1 MQELN
6 WNNDNEQNLE
16 FPVHYWNYIE
26 KMFSQFGTGEHIV
39 TKAYETDNDYL
50 GFTDDYD
57 FCWGA
62 VNEGEGLPVQQYPDD
77 WEIDDNSQI
86 EYTQKDYGFTEYTQE
101 TGRLWGVYVESI
113 GKIFLLRA
121 NEELTDWDRN
131 ELLTFA
137 PSGSQKPSIEFNKN
151 GNYEIAVEI
160 KPAGTEIREIW
171 LLSPPYADE
180 GIRQICDG
188 RTPHL
193 TLNHD
198 KELVL
203 FYTNQEQ
210 TRIFYRLAAESFNT
224 EHEVGGIFE
233 PERQLNLVQSF
244 KVFEKYETP
253 APYDVFK
260 SESYGYKGKLIVF
273 YKRDDD
279 YKPYKYALTETL
291 FDYEFLYKE
300 PVFNYGPYK
309 ENTALDINLGI
320 EWLNVVAAKL
330 KPVDTTNLDIS
341 LGIEWLEIEPFILEP
356 VENTELD
363 ISLGIEWLEIT
374 TLTENKT
381 ENTNFS
387 IGIDSIL
394 WLEV

>member
-16 FPVHYWNYIE
+16 FPVRYWNYIE
-26 KMFSQFGTGEHIV
+26 KIFSQFGTGEHIV
-39 TKAYETDNDYL
+39 TKAYEADNDYL

-62 VNEGEGLPVQQYPDD
+62 ETEGEGLPTQQYPDD
-77 WEIDDNSQI
+77 WEIDNNSQI

-101 TGRLWGVYVESI
+101 TGRLWGVYVESV
-113 GKIFLLRA
+113 GKIYLLKA
-121 NEELTDWDRN
+121 DEDLTDWDRN
-131 ELLTFA
+131 ELMTFA

-151 GNYEIAVEI
+151 GHYEIAVEI
-160 KPAGTEIREIW
+160 APAGTETREIW

-180 GIRQICDG
+180 GIRKICDG

-210 TRIFYRLAAESFNT
+210 TKIFYRLAIEGFNT
-224 EHEVGGIFE
+224 EHEVEGVFE

-244 KVFEKYETP
+244 KVFEKHKVP

-260 SESYGYKGKLIVF
+260 SESYGYDGKIIVF

-300 PVFNYGPYK
+300 PVFPYDFE
-309 ENTALDINLGI
+309 ENISFDIGLGI

-330 KPVDTTNLDIS
+330 KPVETTHLDIS
-341 LGIEWLEIEPFILEP
+341 LSVEWQRLDPLILTP
-356 VENTELD
+356 VENTNLN
-363 ISLGIEWLEIT
+363 INLGIEWQEII
-374 TLTENKT
+374 TLTENKIET
-381 ENTNFS
+381 TNFS